1 LNCTGKDTYTS
12 FLKKVNKVGR
22 FEFFVVPLHPPI
34 KINTGAH
41 KKSTQMK
48 QKKYIVFAAGVLIL
62 FSSLG
67 FSVLKNRDLDLVKNL
82 DIYYTL
88 FRELNMFYVDET
100 DPEELVTTSINAMLS
115 SLDPYTSFIP
125 ESDMDEFQF
134 QTTGEYGGIGSLIRP
149 FGNQVIIAEPYE
161 GFPAA
166 KAGLRAG
173 DVILK
178 VDGVTTRGMKIESV
192 SDRLKG
198 EPGTELVLEIER
210 FDEEEALKFTLVR
223 EKISILNVP
232 YYGMIDPGTGYIRVS
247 NFTSGASL
255 EVEKALKEL
264 KKDHEL
270 NSLVLDFRT
279 NPGGLLIEAV
289 RICNL
294 FVDKGEL
301 IVSTRGK
308 MNQWDSDYST
318 TREPLDK
325 EIPLVVL
332 VNRGSAS
339 ASEIVAGAL
348 QDLDRAVIVGQRTFG
363 KGLVQT
369 SRPLIYNAQLK
380 VTTAKYYIPSGRCIQ
395 ALDYT
400 HRNPDGSVG
409 VIPDS
414 LVSEY
419 KTRNGRLVYD
429 GGGIQPDFE
438 VIPEMLSE
446 IALQLYTQSMFFNF
460 ASRYRNTHDVIES
473 PESFSLS
480 DDDYDLFKA
489 FIEENNFEFQT
500 ASEKAFEQLLK
511 SAKREK
517 YYEFAEEEFASLEAK
532 LSHDNFKDLETFKED
547 IRQIL
552 TEEIVNHYYFREGRI
567 LSQIQ
572 EDIQLDKAREIFNEP
587 GMLKEVLHGNQG
599 ALAKAADEIVNP

>member
-1 LNCTGKDTYTS
+1 M
-12 FLKKVNKVGR
+12 KKKKHII
-22 FEFFVVPLHPPI
+22 FV
-34 KINTGAH
+34 
-41 KKSTQMK
+41 
-48 QKKYIVFAAGVLIL
+48 AGFLIL
-62 FSSLG
+62 FFSVG
-67 FSVLKNRDLDLVKNL
+67 FSTLKNRDLDLVKNL

-115 SLDPYTSFIP
+115 SLDPYTTYIP
-125 ESDMDEFQF
+125 ESAMDDFQF
-134 QTTGEYGGIGSLIRP
+134 QTTGEYGGIGSLIQRQ
-149 FGNQVIIAEPYE
+149 GEQVMIAEPYV

-173 DVILK
+173 DVLLE
-178 VDGVTTRGMKIESV
+178 VDGVPTKEMKIEKV

-198 EPGTELVLEIER
+198 KPGTELTLLIER
-210 FDEEEALKFTLVR
+210 YGEKDALKVTLVR

-232 YYGMIDPGTGYIRVS
+232 YYGMIEPGTGYIRIS
-247 NFTSGASL
+247 NFTTGASN

-264 KKDHEL
+264 KKEHEL
-270 NSLVLDFRT
+270 NSLVIDLRS

-308 MNQWDSDYST
+308 MKQWDSEYST
-318 TREPLDK
+318 SQAPLDK
-325 EIPLVVL
+325 DIPLVVM

-339 ASEIVAGAL
+339 AAEIVAGAL
-348 QDLDRAVIVGQRTFG
+348 QDLDRAVVVGQRTFG

-369 SRPLIYNAQLK
+369 SRPLKYNAQLK

-400 HRNPDGSVG
+400 NRNQDGSVG
-409 VIPDS
+409 AVPDS
-414 LVSEY
+414 LISEY
-419 KTRNGRLVYD
+419 TTQNGRLVYD

-446 IALQLYTQSMFFNF
+446 ISIQLFTQNIFFNF
-460 ASRYRNTHDVIES
+460 ATRYRNTHEEIES
-473 PESFSLS
+473 PETFSLS
-480 DDDYDLFKA
+480 DDDYTLFEA
-489 FIEENNFEFQT
+489 FIEKKDFEFRT
-500 ASEKAFEQLLK
+500 ASEKDFAQLVK

-517 YYEFAEEEFASLEAK
+517 YYALAEEEFASLEEK
-532 LSHDNFKDLETFKED
+532 LTHNNLKDLETFEKE
-547 IRQIL
+547 INQIL
-552 TEEIVNHYYFREGRI
+552 SEEIVNQYYYRAGRI
-567 LSQIQ
+567 RSQIQ
-572 EDIQLDKAREIFNEP
+572 DDAQLDKAREVLSEP
-587 GMLKEVLHGNQG
+587 GMLKEVLNGSQG
-599 ALAKAADEIVNP
+599 ALARASEESLNP

>member
-1 LNCTGKDTYTS
+1 MIR
-12 FLKKVNKVGR
+12 KKHI
-22 FEFFVVPLHPPI
+22 L
-34 KINTGAH
+34 
-41 KKSTQMK
+41 
-48 QKKYIVFAAGVLIL
+48 FAAGLLIL
-62 FSSLG
+62 LLSLG
-67 FSVLKNRDLDLVKNL
+67 FSTLKNKDLDLVKNL

-100 DPEELVTTSINAMLS
+100 DPEKLVTTSIDAMLS

-125 ESDMDEFQF
+125 ESDMDDFQF
-134 QTTGEYGGIGSLIRP
+134 QTTGEYGGIGSLIRRSDE
-149 FGNQVIIAEPYE
+149 QVIIAEPYE

-166 KAGLRAG
+166 KAGIRAG

-178 VDGVTTRGMKIESV
+178 VDGVPTGDMAIESV
-192 SDRLKG
+192 SERLKG
-198 EPGTELVLEIER
+198 KPGTELTLEIER
-210 FDEEEALKFTLVR
+210 YGEEKTIKVKLVR
-223 EKISILNVP
+223 EKIAILNVP
-232 YYGMIDPGTGYIRVS
+232 YFGMIDPGTGYIRIS
-247 NFTSGASL
+247 NFTTGASM
-255 EVEKALKEL
+255 EVEKALKQL
-264 KKDHEL
+264 KKDHKL
-270 NSLVLDFRT
+270 NSLVLDLRS

-294 FVDKGEL
+294 FVDRGEL

-318 TREPLDK
+318 TGEPLDK
-325 EIPLVVL
+325 EVPLVVM

-348 QDLDRAVIVGQRTFG
+348 QDLDRAVVVGQRTFG

-369 SRPLIYNAQLK
+369 SRPLKYNAQLK

-395 ALDYT
+395 ALNYA

-409 VIPDS
+409 YIPDS
-414 LVSEY
+414 LISEY

-446 IALQLYTQSMFFNF
+446 ISLQLYTQGIFFDF
-460 ASRYRNTHDVIES
+460 ASRYRNSNEAIES
-473 PESFSLS
+473 PELFSLS
-480 DDDYDLFKA
+480 DEDYDLFKE
-489 FIEENNFEFQT
+489 FIEEKNFEFLT

-517 YYEFAEEEFASLEAK
+517 YYEIAEAEFSSLEEK
-532 LSHDNFKDLETFKED
+532 LSHDNLKDLETFEEE

-552 TEEIVNHYYFREGRI
+552 TEEIVNHYYYQAGRI

-572 EDIQLDKAREIFNEP
+572 EDIQLDKAREILSEP
-587 GMLKEVLHGNQG
+587 GMLKEVLTGNRG
-599 ALAKAADEIVNP
+599 ALAKATAEPVIP

>member
-1 LNCTGKDTYTS
+1 MK
-12 FLKKVNKVGR
+12 
-22 FEFFVVPLHPPI
+22 
-34 KINTGAH
+34 H
-41 KKSTQMK
+41 KKH
-48 QKKYIVFAAGVLIL
+48 IIFAAGLLIL
-62 FSSLG
+62 FLSLG
-67 FSVLKNRDLDLVKNL
+67 FSTLKNKDLDLVKNL

-115 SLDPYTSFIP
+115 SLDPYTSYIP
-125 ESDMDEFQF
+125 ESDMDDFQF
-134 QTTGEYGGIGSLIRP
+134 QTTGEYGGIGSLIRRMDEK
-149 FGNQVIIAEPYE
+149 VIIAEPYE

-166 KAGLRAG
+166 RAGIRAG

-178 VDGVTTRGMKIESV
+178 VDGVPTSEMEIEAV

-198 EPGTELVLEIER
+198 KPGTELTLDIER
-210 FDEEEALKFTLVR
+210 YGVEKSIEVKLIR

-232 YYGMIDPGTGYIRVS
+232 YFGMIGPGTGYIRIS
-247 NFTSGASL
+247 NFTSGASS
-255 EVEKALKEL
+255 EVEKALTEL
-264 KKDHEL
+264 KKDHKL
-270 NSLVLDFRT
+270 NSLVLDLRS

-294 FVDKGEL
+294 FMDKGEL

-308 MNQWDSDYST
+308 MTQWDSDYST
-318 TREPLDK
+318 TREPVDK
-325 EIPLVVL
+325 ELPLVVM

-348 QDLDRAVIVGQRTFG
+348 QDLDRAVVVGQRTFG

-369 SRPLIYNAQLK
+369 SRPLNYNAQLK

-395 ALDYT
+395 ALDYSN
-400 HRNPDGSVG
+400 RNPDGSVG
-409 VIPDS
+409 SVPDS
-414 LVSEY
+414 LISEF

-438 VIPEMLSE
+438 VVPEILSE
-446 IALQLYTQSMFFNF
+446 ITLQLFRQSMFFNF
-460 ASRYRNTHDVIES
+460 ATRYRNTHEQIES

-480 DDDYDLFKA
+480 NDDYDLFKV
-489 FIEENNFEFQT
+489 FIEENNFEFRT
-500 ASEKAFEQLLK
+500 ASEQAFEQLMK

-517 YYEFAEEEFASLEAK
+517 YYELAKDEFSSLEDK
-532 LSHDNFKDLETFKED
+532 LSHDNLKDLETFEEE

-552 TEEIVNHYYFREGRI
+552 TEEIVNQYYYQAGRI

-572 EDIQLDKAREIFNEP
+572 QDIQLDKAREILNEP
-587 GMLKEVLHGNQG
+587 GTVKEVLNGNQG
-599 ALAKAADEIVNP
+599 ALAKATEDTVFP